1 MKRFLSFL
9 IILLFTVC
17 PVYSSDLTTN
27 FKLHVQES
35 SQKYEVKKLFKSYVD
50 TANKYNFDKLV
61 SFYSDN
67 YVNSD
72 GFDSKLYFKLIKSTW
87 DTYSNIKYKF
97 KIKNITINGDTATVE
112 VEETSVA
119 TNVSPDNGILTSFAN
134 NVYYLKKYNDGW
146 KIVTD
151 CIINERTVL
160 AYGDAKNSLIT
171 LNAPNQILA
180 DTEYTA
186 SLVVIPPKN
195 TLVIASIGKELVTYP
210 QKTAKEVFR
219 KVPDDCILER
229 LFKSNTSN
237 VNEYAVASIGLTKAT
252 VQPDKKLSIKVSGL
266 AYAMTRVNVVPVNKF
281 IEEDKNENKDK

>member
-9 IILLFTVC
+9 IILLFTIC
-17 PVYSSDLTTN
+17 PVYSSDLTDN

-50 TANKYNFDKLV
+50 TANKYDYDKLV

-67 YVNSD
+67 YINSD
-72 GFDSKLYFKLIKSTW
+72 GFDNKLYFKLIKSTW
-87 DTYSNIKYKF
+87 ETYSNIKYQF
-97 KIKNITINGDTATVE
+97 KIKNVVINGDTATVE
-112 VEETSVA
+112 VEEISVA
-119 TNVSPDNGILTSFAN
+119 TNVAPDNGILKSFAN

-160 AYGDAKNSLIT
+160 AYGDAKDSLIT

-219 KVPDDCILER
+219 KVPDDYILER
-229 LFKSNTSN
+229 LFKSNTNN

-266 AYAMTRVNVVPVNKF
+266 AYAMTRINVVPINKF